1 MRACSRGCE
10 ADLGTRGAMGEPG
23 DYRLVGHNTSLNV
36 RGMGVA
42 LVKVERARKKTR
54 DFMNMTR

>member
-1 MRACSRGCE
+1 
-10 ADLGTRGAMGEPG
+10 MGEPG